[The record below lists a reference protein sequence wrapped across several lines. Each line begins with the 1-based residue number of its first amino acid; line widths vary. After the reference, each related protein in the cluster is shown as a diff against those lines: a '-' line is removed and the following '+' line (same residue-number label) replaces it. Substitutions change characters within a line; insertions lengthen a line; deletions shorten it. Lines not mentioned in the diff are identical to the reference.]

1 MTLQTKKFD
10 WSTKEKGIFLVLT
23 GIGIITFV
31 VSLFYTHERAWAAY
45 LVGYYFWLCVALGGI
60 FFSVLQFI
68 AGASWSVTV
77 RRVAESFLGYI
88 PVAVVLFGVLL
99 FGVHTLFEWTH
110 HHVVAADPLL
120 TAKTPYLNVPF
131 FIIRSLALFVLVFF
145 LGGRVIK
152 NSIAQDENGDVAYT
166 FKNRK
171 LAPVFILAF
180 AWMFSF
186 VSIDLMQSLSPHWFS
201 TIFGV
206 YCFSGLLTSSL
217 AMITLLVIWLRKK
230 GVLDTYVS
238 SDHLHDLGKLMFAF
252 MVFWAYIAI
261 SQFLLIWYGNLP
273 EETFYYLD
281 RFKGGWSGVSLALIL
296 FKFVIPFFLLVARP
310 FKRSEGWLVFM
321 VLWFMAA
328 QWLDIYWL
336 VYPTFFKE
344 GPVFGLPEIGI
355 FLGFAGLF
363 FLSAGY
369 FLSRI
374 NPVAIKDPL
383 LHEALHHHQ

>member
-1 MTLQTKKFD
+1 
-10 WSTKEKGIFLVLT
+10 
-23 GIGIITFV
+23 
-31 VSLFYTHERAWAAY
+31 
-45 LVGYYFWLCVALGGI
+45 
-60 FFSVLQFI
+60 
-68 AGASWSVTV
+68 
-77 RRVAESFLGYI
+77 
-88 PVAVVLFGVLL
+88 
-99 FGVHTLFEWTH
+99 
-110 HHVVAADPLL
+110 
-120 TAKTPYLNVPF
+120 
-131 FIIRSLALFVLVFF
+131 
-145 LGGRVIK
+145 
-152 NSIAQDENGDVAYT
+152 
-166 FKNRK
+166 
-171 LAPVFILAF
+171 
-180 AWMFSF
+180 
-186 VSIDLMQSLSPHWFS
+186 
-201 TIFGV
+201 
-206 YCFSGLLTSSL
+206 
-217 AMITLLVIWLRKK
+217 
-230 GVLDTYVS
+230 
-238 SDHLHDLGKLMFAF
+238 MFAF